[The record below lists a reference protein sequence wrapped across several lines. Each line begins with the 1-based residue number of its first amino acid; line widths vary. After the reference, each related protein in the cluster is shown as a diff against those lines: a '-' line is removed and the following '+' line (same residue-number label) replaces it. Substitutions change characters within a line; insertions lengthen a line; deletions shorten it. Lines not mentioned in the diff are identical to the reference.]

1 MSHPRRSVAVMAP
14 RASHDLDVR
23 SVEQSLL
30 QSEQQMEGR
39 CAASGLNVGRMIAIP
54 GSDEWKIEC
63 PDCGALWFGG
73 STVLDVHDRP
83 TRRNRVVP
91 A

>member
-1 MSHPRRSVAVMAP
+1 MAP

-63 PDCGALWFGG
+63 PDCVALWFGG